1 MWGRVIRGV
10 WLAVVASAIALG
22 FVAPAA
28 AQSRHIGEKIDVCV
42 RPADAPGLDA
52 RRLIGEAARFDC
64 TSPQRTFGPGS
75 YWVISEPLSARSGD
89 DGPLRIRSSSLLQNM
104 TTLDIV
110 YADGA
115 VVRHRADDRQIS
127 SRIQLGAI
135 FQFDVPVRD
144 APVTRLVWRIDDSA
158 NLHGILLG
166 ARIATTED
174 AARANLFLGALYA
187 GFAGLAIALIA
198 YNLALWVVLRQ
209 RFQLAYCVMAALL
222 LAYCFTS
229 SAAMAWVWPDISN
242 NDRIRLNHAL
252 LGGAAAS
259 ALVFARSFFEREVFL
274 GWMGRFTS
282 VATFAVA
289 AGGLVFL
296 LSPDSYIAVADTLFA
311 WGFVAVLAVIGPMLW
326 RAWKVKSNY
335 IWLFAF
341 AWAAPVVMAG
351 LRFSQ
356 HLGIIPWRFW
366 IDNST
371 IFALAFEAL
380 LSSVAIAYRIRLLS
394 KERDFAVAQ
403 EAVQRR
409 LADTD
414 PLTGLLN
421 RRAFLVQAIGRPG
434 MQQLLLIDIDH
445 FKAVNETLGH
455 DGGDEVLRVFARVMR
470 QVAPEGGL
478 VARLGGE
485 EFALL
490 APPGSEIDPDGLL
503 ARLRAAR
510 MPFDLDVTAS
520 IGVCRGGIAR
530 EGDWKSLYR
539 AADRALFDAKA
550 AGRDRVRRSE
560 TLLAEAA

>member
-1 MWGRVIRGV
+1 M
-10 WLAVVASAIALG
+10 VASAIALG
-22 FVAPAA
+22 FAAPAS
-28 AQSRHIGEKIDVCV
+28 AQSRHIGDKLNVCV
-42 RPADAPGLDA
+42 RPADAPGLDT
-52 RRLIGEAARFDC
+52 RRLIAEAASFDC
-64 TSPQRTFGPGS
+64 TSTQRTLGPGS

-89 DGPLRIRSSSLLQNM
+89 DGPLRIRSSSLLQKM
-104 TTLDIV
+104 ATLDIV
-110 YADGA
+110 YADGT

-127 SRIQLGAI
+127 SHIQLGAI
-135 FQFDVPVRD
+135 FQFDVPVRA
-144 APVTRLVWRIDDSA
+144 APVTRLVWRIDDAA
-158 NLHGILLG
+158 NIHGILLG
-166 ARIATTED
+166 ARIATIED

-187 GFAGLAIALIA
+187 GFAGLAIALIT

-242 NDRIRLNHAL
+242 NLRIRLNHVL

-274 GWMGRFTS
+274 GWMGRFTR
-282 VATFAVA
+282 VATVAVA

-296 LSPDSYIAVADTLFA
+296 LAPDAHIAAADTLFA

-335 IWLFAF
+335 IWMFTF

-351 LRFSQ
+351 VRFSQ
-356 HLGIIPWRFW
+356 HLGLVPWRFW

-421 RRAFLVQAIGRPG
+421 RRAFLDQAIGRPG
-434 MQQLLLIDIDH
+434 LQQLLLIDIDH

-490 APPGSEIDPDGLL
+490 SPPGSEIDPDGLL

-520 IGVCRGGIAR
+520 IGLCRGSITR
-530 EGDWKSLYR
+530 EGEWKSLYR

>member
-10 WLAVVASAIALG
+10 WLAVIAGAIMLGLSVPAS
-22 FVAPAA
+22 
-28 AQSRHIGEKIDVCV
+28 AQSRYIGDKIDVCV
-42 RPADAPGLDA
+42 RPADAPGLDPK
-52 RRLIGEAARFDC
+52 RLIAEAATFDC
-64 TSPQRTFGPGS
+64 ASPQRSFPSGD
-75 YWVISEPLSARSGD
+75 YWVVSKPLSARSSEGS
-89 DGPLRIRSSSLLQNM
+89 PLRVRTSSLFQGSV
-104 TTLDIV
+104 TLDIV

-115 VVRHRADDRQIS
+115 IVRHRADGRQMS

-135 FQFDVPVRD
+135 SQFEVPPRD
-144 APVTRLVWRIDDSA
+144 AAVTRLVWRIDDAS
-158 NLHGILLG
+158 NLHGIVLG
-166 ARIATTED
+166 ARLATAED
-174 AARANLFLGALYA
+174 AAQANLSLGALYA
-187 GFAGLAIALIA
+187 GFAGLAIALIV

-209 RFQLAYCVMAALL
+209 GFQLAYCAMAALL

-229 SAAMAWVWPDISN
+229 SGALAWAWPDLPN

-252 LGGAAAS
+252 LGAAAAA

-274 GWMGRFTS
+274 GWVGRFTH
-282 VATFAVA
+282 VATVAVL
-289 AGGLVFL
+289 GGGIVFL
-296 LSPDSYIAVADTLFA
+296 LAPDTHIGQADSVFA
-311 WGFVAVLAVIGPMLW
+311 WGFVGVLAVIGPMLW

-335 IWLFAF
+335 VWLFAF

-351 LRFSQ
+351 MRFSQ
-356 HLGIIPWRFW
+356 HLGLIPWRFW

-394 KERDFAVAQ
+394 NERDFAVAQ
-403 EAVQRR
+403 EAVQRK

-421 RRAFLVQAIGRPG
+421 RRAFLDQAIGRGG

-445 FKAVNETLGH
+445 FKSVNETLGH
-455 DGGDEVLRVFARVMR
+455 DGGDEVLRVFARVLR
-470 QVAPEGGL
+470 QVVPEGGL

-485 EFALL
+485 EFAVL
-490 APPGSEIDPDGLL
+490 APPGAEIDPDALL

-520 IGVCRGGIAR
+520 IGLCRGGMKR
-530 EGDWKSLYR
+530 EADWKSLYR

>member
-1 MWGRVIRGV
+1 MV
-10 WLAVVASAIALG
+10 AVAIALG
-22 FVAPAA
+22 LVAPAS
-28 AQSRHIGEKIDVCV
+28 AQTRHIGDKVNVCV
-42 RPADAPGLDA
+42 RAADAPGLDA
-52 RRLIGEAARFDC
+52 RRLIAEAATFDC
-64 TSPQRTFGPGS
+64 ASPQRSFGPGS
-75 YWVISEPLSARSGD
+75 YWVISEPLAARSSEGA
-89 DGPLRIRSSSLLQNM
+89 PLRIRSSSLLQRLA
-104 TTLDIV
+104 TLDIV

-115 VVRHRADDRQIS
+115 VVRHRADGREMS

-135 FQFDVPVRD
+135 FQFDVPPRD
-144 APVTRLVWRIDDSA
+144 APVARLVWRIDDAA
-158 NLHGILLG
+158 NIHGILLG
-166 ARIATTED
+166 ARLATAEE
-174 AARANLFLGALYA
+174 AAHANLVLGALYS

-209 RFQLAYCVMAALL
+209 RFQLAYCAMAALL

-229 SAAMAWVWPDISN
+229 SAALAWAWPDIAN
-242 NDRIRLNHAL
+242 NDRIRLNHGL
-252 LGGAAAS
+252 LGGAAAA
-259 ALVFARSFFEREVFL
+259 ALIFARSFFEREVFL
-274 GWMGRFTS
+274 GWMGRCTDI
-282 VATFAVA
+282 ATIAVA
-289 AGGLVFL
+289 AGGIVFL
-296 LSPDSYIAVADTLFA
+296 FAPDAHIAMADRIFA

-326 RAWKVKSNY
+326 RAWKEKSNY
-335 IWLFAF
+335 IWLFTF

-351 LRFSQ
+351 VRFSQ

-371 IFALAFEAL
+371 VFALAFEAL

-403 EAVQRR
+403 EAVQRK

-421 RRAFLVQAIGRPG
+421 RRAFLGEAIGRGG
-434 MQQLLLIDIDH
+434 MHQLLLIDIDH
-445 FKAVNETLGH
+445 FKSVNETLGH

-470 QVAPEGGL
+470 QVAPDGGL

-485 EFALL
+485 EFAVL
-490 APPGSEIDPDGLL
+490 APTGAEIDPEALL

-510 MPFDLDVTAS
+510 MPFDLDITAS
-520 IGVCRGGIAR
+520 IGVCRGGMVR
-530 EGDWKSLYR
+530 EADWKSLYR

>member
-22 FVAPAA
+22 FAAPAS
-28 AQSRHIGEKIDVCV
+28 AQSRHIGDKVDVCV
-42 RPADAPGLDA
+42 RPADAPGLDT
-52 RRLIGEAARFDC
+52 RGLIAEAASFDC

-89 DGPLRIRSSSLLQNM
+89 DGPLRIRSSSLLQKM
-104 TTLDIV
+104 ATLDIV

-115 VVRHRADDRQIS
+115 VVRHRADDRRMS
-127 SRIQLGAI
+127 SHIQLGAI

-144 APVTRLVWRIDDSA
+144 APITRLVWRIDGSA
-158 NLHGILLG
+158 NIHGILLG
-166 ARIATTED
+166 ARIATTD
-174 AARANLFLGALYA
+174 NAARANLFLGALYA
-187 GFAGLAIALIA
+187 GFAGLAIALIT

-242 NDRIRLNHAL
+242 NLRIRLNHAL

-259 ALVFARSFFEREVFL
+259 ALVFARSFFEREVFF

-282 VATFAVA
+282 VATIAVA
-289 AGGLVFL
+289 TGGLVFL
-296 LSPDSYIAVADTLFA
+296 LAPDAYIAAADSIFA

-351 LRFSQ
+351 VRFSQ
-356 HLGIIPWRFW
+356 HLGLIPWRFW

-421 RRAFLVQAIGRPG
+421 RRAFLDQAIGRPG

-490 APPGSEIDPDGLL
+490 SPPGSEIDPDGLL

-520 IGVCRGGIAR
+520 IGACRGGIAR

>member
-22 FVAPAA
+22 FAAPAS
-28 AQSRHIGEKIDVCV
+28 AQSRHIGDKVDVCV

-52 RRLIGEAARFDC
+52 HRLIAEAASFDC
-64 TSPQRTFGPGS
+64 ASPQRNFGPGS
-75 YWVISEPLSARSGD
+75 FWVISEPLSARSGE
-89 DGPLRIRSSSLLQNM
+89 DGPLRVRSSSLLQEM
-104 TTLDIV
+104 ATLDIV

-115 VVRHRADDRQIS
+115 VVRYRADEWQMS
-127 SRIQLGAI
+127 SHIQLGAI
-135 FQFDVPVRD
+135 FQFDVPTRD
-144 APVTRLVWRIDDSA
+144 APVTRLVWRIDHAA
-158 NLHGILLG
+158 NIHGILLG

-174 AARANLFLGALYA
+174 AAHANLGLGALYA

-229 SAAMAWVWPDISN
+229 SAALAWAWPDISN

-274 GWMGRFTS
+274 GWLGRFTHF
-282 VATFAVA
+282 ATLAVL
-289 AGGLVFL
+289 GGGIVFL
-296 LSPDSYIAVADTLFA
+296 FAPDAYIAAADTLFA

-351 LRFSQ
+351 VRFSQ
-356 HLGIIPWRFW
+356 HLGLIPWRFW

-421 RRAFLVQAIGRPG
+421 RRAFLDQAIGRPG

-490 APPGSEIDPDGLL
+490 SPPGSEIDPDGLL

>member
-1 MWGRVIRGV
+1 MWGHIIKAV
-10 WLAVVASAIALG
+10 WLAAIAVAIVLG
-22 FVAPAA
+22 FATPAS
-28 AQSRHIGEKIDVCV
+28 AQSRLIGEQVDVCV

-52 RRLIGEAARFDC
+52 RRMIAEAARFDC
-64 TSPQRTFGPGS
+64 TTPQRQFGPGS
-75 YWVISEPLSARSGD
+75 YWVISEPLSAPSGD
-89 DGPLRIRSSSLLQNM
+89 DGPLRIRSSSLLQNH

-115 VVRHRADDRQIS
+115 VVRHRADERQIS

-135 FQFDVPVRD
+135 FQFDVPVRNV
-144 APVTRLVWRIDDSA
+144 PVTRLVWRIDDAA
-158 NLHGILLG
+158 NIHGILLG

-174 AARANLFLGALYA
+174 ATRANLGLGALYA

-209 RFQLAYCVMAALL
+209 RFQLAYCAMAALL

-229 SAAMAWVWPDISN
+229 SGTMAWVWPDMAN

-252 LGGAAAS
+252 LGAAAAA
-259 ALVFARSFFEREVFL
+259 ALMFARSFFEREVFV
-274 GWMGRFTS
+274 GWLGRFTQF
-282 VATFAVA
+282 ATLAVF
-289 AGGLVFL
+289 GGGIVFL
-296 LSPDSYIAVADTLFA
+296 VAPDAYIAQADKVFA

-351 LRFSQ
+351 VRFSQ
-356 HLGIIPWRFW
+356 HLGLLPWRFW

-403 EAVQRR
+403 EAVQRK

-421 RRAFLVQAIGRPG
+421 RRAFLDQAIGRAG
-434 MQQLLLIDIDH
+434 TQQLLLIDIDH

-470 QVAPEGGL
+470 QVAPDGGL

-490 APPGSEIDPDGLL
+490 LQPGSEIDPDALL